1 MSRAAGPTT
10 PQTPRLHNRD
20 EHFAAAPR
28 RPFRPT
34 PGAIA
39 RLIFAVALV
48 CAGSVA
54 GRGDE
59 PTRPA
64 LGDAASAG
72 VLAAVPARGLAAA
85 IAEAGRI
92 EVPSVDPAERL
103 SIRSTQAAR
112 WTEGSYE
119 VWHLTGGV
127 TIAQGATEARSHEA
141 VVWIEQQAVVPEDA
155 AETNA
160 ERQPRS
166 LLVRMA
172 GDVVVT
178 AAGSA
183 GAAPVSTVRGN
194 RWTGRFWT
202 VHDPECDFASVVPAT
217 GTPAIYEAPADGV
230 VQRAL
235 HDAAADA
242 DVIRLTAAEQ
252 AAGEAAP
259 PGKVEPAQFSEFGAP
274 AAPQVP
280 ATAASRRLRAFPRSS
295 VPLNVRWFPSPS
307 GGEWI
312 GVITSGVNLVI
323 DGVDPAGPLDISAD
337 RLVIWTRGQGQPDL
351 DGTGAQA
358 ADTPLELYME
368 GNVVFRQGQR
378 VVEAVGMF
386 YDVPRSSGVIT
397 GATVLSPVDNYA
409 GVVRLRADVLR
420 QVDRSRFVARQ
431 TGLTSSR
438 LGVPTWEFRSREL
451 EFVDEQVP
459 LPNAYGQPSIDPATG
474 EPAVEHQQFITSRG
488 NTLTLGGVPVLWWP
502 VLATNAKKPTFY
514 INDLQ
519 VKNDQIFGTQ
529 LLTSW
534 DAFQVFGWQRPP
546 DGVDWD
552 FDVDYLSLRGP
563 GGGTSLLYNRPDFL
577 GIGTPA
583 SGILDAWFIGDVGRD
598 NVGLYRRNLTYPGFP
613 NRTFR
618 GRSFWRHRQDLGGG
632 WQARGTAGW
641 ISDMNFLEEY
651 YEAEWEEGYEQRT
664 WLDLRRPIDN
674 RELRLLTSV
683 RVNQFFTQTEWWPRL
698 DHYYL
703 GQPLIRDAVT
713 WYEHSNVA
721 YARQSLPQTPTLG
734 LNNSQ
739 TNGYWTTL
747 PYENNVIGQ
756 RLATRHELDLPF
768 QAGPVKLV
776 PYALGE
782 LANWGQDLSQSPI
795 NRAYGQVGIRSSLP
809 MWTADNT
816 IESQLWNVHGLA
828 HKVVFEAE
836 FSYTDSTQNIS
847 QFPLYDQIDDDTI
860 NQYRRNIP
868 YWDFG
873 AVPGQPIPL
882 GSPFIFGPQ
891 GKYDPRYYAVRRG
904 LAGWVTGPT
913 EIANDLSVFR
923 LAARQRWQT
932 KRGPAGNRRIIDWI
946 VFDVDGE
953 LFPVSGQNFGQAM
966 GLWQYDFR
974 WHVGDRTTV
983 LSSADVDFFSGG
995 QQLFTVGALLNR
1007 TPRGSFY
1014 IGFNEFGGPIQA
1026 SVLTGSY
1033 TYRMSP
1039 KWASSFGTALN
1050 LRGANIGQNFQLTRI
1065 GESFLMTFGFN
1076 VDYSRNN
1083 VGVTFN
1089 LEPRFLS
1096 RTQFASRTGLDVP
1109 VAGAYGLE

>member
-1 MSRAAGPTT
+1 
-10 PQTPRLHNRD
+10 LHERD
-20 EHFAAAPR
+20 EHFAPGTR
-28 RPFRPT
+28 RPFGLSVGVR
-34 PGAIA
+34 A
-39 RLIFAVALV
+39 RVAAGVFVALT
-48 CAGSVA
+48 AGIPA
-54 GRGDE
+54 TAAE
-59 PTRPA
+59 PPPSA
-64 LGDAASAG
+64 VGGVGAAG

-85 IAEAGRI
+85 VAEAGRI
-92 EVPSVDPAERL
+92 EVPSVDPQESL
-103 SIRSTQAAR
+103 SIRATQAAR
-112 WTEGSYE
+112 WTEGSYD

-127 TIAQGATEARSHEA
+127 TIAQGTTEARGHEA
-141 VVWIEQQAVVPEDA
+141 VVWIEQQVVESGDDESEA
-155 AETNA
+155 A
-160 ERQPRS
+160 PRLRS
-166 LLVRMA
+166 MLVRMA

-178 AAGSA
+178 SASTA
-183 GAAPVSTVRGN
+183 GATPDSTVRGG

-202 VHDPECDFASVVPAT
+202 YRDPVLGFTSIVPPT
-217 GTPAIYEAPADGV
+217 GTPAIYDAPPETTAAAAPAAVMLTSAEAPLAGEG
-230 VQRAL
+230 
-235 HDAAADA
+235 DA
-242 DVIRLTAAEQ
+242 DQR
-252 AAGEAAP
+252 G
-259 PGKVEPAQFSEFGAP
+259 VERAQFSEFGAP
-274 AAPQVP
+274 AAPQVRAP
-280 ATAASRRLRAFPRSS
+280 VASRRLRAFPRSS

-312 GVITSGVNLVI
+312 AVITSGVNLVI

-337 RLVIWTRGQGQPDL
+337 RLVLWTRGQAQPDL
-351 DGTGAQA
+351 GGGEQS

-397 GATVLSPVDNYA
+397 GATVLSPVDNYS

-420 QVDRSRFVARQ
+420 QVDRSRFVAQQ

-438 LGVPTWEFRSREL
+438 MGVPTWEFRSREL
-451 EFVDEQVP
+451 EFTDEQVP
-459 LPNAYGQPSIDPATG
+459 LPGPLGQPMIDPATG

-488 NTLTLGGVPVLWWP
+488 NTVNLGGVPVLWWP

-514 INDLQ
+514 LNNAQ

-529 LLTSW
+529 ILTSW

-552 FDVDYLSLRGP
+552 FDADFLSLRGP

-583 SGILDAWFIGDVGRD
+583 SGILDGWFIGDVGRD
-598 NVGLYRRNLTYPGFP
+598 NVGLNRRNLTYPGFP

-674 RELRLLTSV
+674 RELRLLGSV

-698 DHYYL
+698 DHYFM
-703 GQPLIRDAVT
+703 GQPLLRDAVT
-713 WYEHSNVA
+713 WYEHTNLA

-734 LNNSQ
+734 LSNSQ

-782 LANWGQDLSQSPI
+782 LANWGQDLAQSPI

-809 MWTADNT
+809 LWMADNT
-816 IESQLWNVHGLA
+816 VESQLWNVHGLA

-836 FSYTDSTQNIS
+836 FAYTDSTQSIN

-868 YWDFG
+868 YWDYG

-882 GSPFIFGPQ
+882 GSPLIFGPQ
-891 GKYDPRYYAVRRG
+891 GKYDPRFYAVRRG

-913 EIANDLSVFR
+913 EIANNLSVFR
-923 LAARQRWQT
+923 LGARQRWQT

-946 VFDVDGE
+946 TLDIDGE
-953 LFPVSGQNFGQAM
+953 VFPVSGQNFGQAM

-983 LSSADVDFFSGG
+983 LSSADIDFFNGG

-1014 IGFNEFGGPIQA
+1014 VGFNEFGGPINA
-1026 SVLTGSY
+1026 AVLTGSY

-1039 KWASSFGTALN
+1039 KWASSFG
-1050 LRGANIGQNFQLTRI
+1050 GAIDLTGRNIGQNFQLTRI

>member
-1 MSRAAGPTT
+1 M
-10 PQTPRLHNRD
+10 L
-20 EHFAAAPR
+20 AAAW
-28 RPFRPT
+28 
-34 PGAIA
+34 A
-39 RLIFAVALV
+39 FAVL
-48 CAGSVA
+48 VA
-54 GRGDE
+54 GIVAAAE
-59 PTRPA
+59 PPQPA
-64 LGDAASAG
+64 IGAAAAG
-72 VLAAVPARGLAAA
+72 VLSALPARGLAAA
-85 IAEAGRI
+85 VAEAGRI
-92 EVPSVDPAERL
+92 EVPSVDPRETLA
-103 SIRSTQAAR
+103 IRATQAAR
-112 WTEGSYE
+112 WTEGSYD

-127 TIAQGATEARSHEA
+127 AFTQGTTEARAHEA
-141 VVWIEQQAVVPEDA
+141 VVWIEQQAVE
-155 AETNA
+155 AETA
-160 ERQPRS
+160 DESEATPRPRS
-166 LLVRMA
+166 VLVRMA
-172 GDVVVT
+172 GDVAVT
-178 AAGSA
+178 SAAAAGMTTGS
-183 GAAPVSTVRGN
+183 SVRGS

-202 VHDPECDFASVVPAT
+202 YRDPALDFTSVVPPT
-217 GTPAIYEAPADGV
+217 GTPAIYDAPTEPANAAAGPNMILPVSAEAPLDAN
-230 VQRAL
+230 
-235 HDAAADA
+235 DAAAPTG
-242 DVIRLTAAEQ
+242 V
-252 AAGEAAP
+252 EA
-259 PGKVEPAQFSEFGAP
+259 AQFSEFGAP
-274 AAPQVP
+274 AAPPVQAAV
-280 ATAASRRLRAFPRSS
+280 ATRRLRAFPRSS
-295 VPLNVRWFPSPS
+295 VPLNIRWFPSPS

-312 GVITSGVNLVI
+312 AVITSGVNLVI

-337 RLVIWTRGQGQPDL
+337 RLVLWTRGQAQPDL
-351 DGTGAQA
+351 GGGEQS

-378 VVEAVGMF
+378 IVEAVGMF

-397 GATVLSPVDNYA
+397 GATVLTPVDNYS

-420 QVDRSRFVARQ
+420 QVDRSRFVAQQ

-438 LGVPTWEFRSREL
+438 MGVPTWEFRSREL
-451 EFVDEQVP
+451 EFTDEQVP
-459 LPNAYGQPSIDPATG
+459 LPGPLGQPMIDPATG

-488 NTLTLGGVPVLWWP
+488 NTVNLGGVPVLWWP

-514 INDLQ
+514 LNDLQ

-529 LLTSW
+529 ILTSW

-552 FDVDYLSLRGP
+552 FDADFLSLRGP

-583 SGILDAWFIGDVGRD
+583 SGILDGWFIGDVGRD
-598 NVGLYRRNLTYPGFP
+598 NVGLNRRDLTYPGFP
-613 NRTFR
+613 ARTFR

-674 RELRLLTSV
+674 RELRLLGSV

-698 DHYYL
+698 DHYSM
-703 GQPLIRDAVT
+703 GQPLLRDAVT

-734 LNNSQ
+734 LGNSQ

-816 IESQLWNVHGLA
+816 IESQLWNVHGIA

-836 FSYTDSTQNIS
+836 FAYTDATQDIT
-847 QFPLYDQIDDDTI
+847 QFPLYDQLDDDTI

-868 YWDFG
+868 YWDYG
-873 AVPGQPIPL
+873 AIPGQAIPL
-882 GSPFIFGPQ
+882 GAPFIFGPQ
-891 GKYDPRYYAVRRG
+891 GKYDPRFYAVRRG
-904 LAGWVTGPT
+904 QAGWVTGPT
-913 EIANDLSVFR
+913 EIANDLTAFR

-946 VFDVDGE
+946 VLDIDGE
-953 LFPVSGQNFGQAM
+953 VFPVSGQNFGQAM

-983 LSSADVDFFSGG
+983 LSSADIDFFNGG

-1014 IGFNEFGGPIQA
+1014 VGFNEFGGPIQA

-1039 KWASSFGTALN
+1039 KWASSFG
-1050 LRGANIGQNFQLTRI
+1050 GAIDLTGRNIGQNFQLTRI

>member
-1 MSRAAGPTT
+1 MASMTIGLSTVFGAESLQPT
-10 PQTPRLHNRD
+10 
-20 EHFAAAPR
+20 
-28 RPFRPT
+28 
-34 PGAIA
+34 
-39 RLIFAVALV
+39 V
-48 CAGSVA
+48 
-54 GRGDE
+54 GD
-59 PTRPA
+59 T
-64 LGDAASAG
+64 ASAG
-72 VLAAVPARGLAAA
+72 VLAAVPARGLSAA

-92 EVPSVDPAERL
+92 EVPSVDPGEKL
-103 SIRSTQAAR
+103 SIRATQASR
-112 WTEGSYE
+112 WTEGSYD

-127 TIAQGATEARSHEA
+127 TIVQGATEARSHEA
-141 VVWIEQQAVVPEDA
+141 VVWIEQQAVI
-155 AETNA
+155 AEQDGADEAT
-160 ERQPRS
+160 PRVRG

-172 GDVVVT
+172 GDVVV
-178 AAGSA
+178 AAT
-183 GAAPVSTVRGN
+183 GAAAAPASTVRGS

-202 VHDPECDFASVVPAT
+202 YRDPDLDFTSIVPAT
-217 GTPAIYEAPADGV
+217 GTPAIYDAPAELG
-230 VQRAL
+230 VQRA
-235 HDAAADA
+235 AYE
-242 DVIRLTAAEQ
+242 DVDGDDPILLTAAEQ
-252 AAGEAAP
+252 STTAGPAGGEKADEKAV
-259 PGKVEPAQFSEFGAP
+259 KKAQFSEFGTA
-274 AAPQVP
+274 AAPQMPVI
-280 ATAASRRLRAFPRSS
+280 AETRRLRAFPRSS

-337 RLVIWTRGQGQPDL
+337 RLVLWTRGQAQPDL
-351 DGTGAQA
+351 GGASAQA

-368 GNVVFRQGQR
+368 GNVIFRQGQR

-397 GATVLSPVDNYA
+397 GATVLTPVDNYS

-420 QVDRSRFVARQ
+420 QVDRSRFVAQQ

-438 LGVPTWEFRSREL
+438 LGVPTWEFRSRQLEL
-451 EFVDEQVP
+451 TDEQIPVP
-459 LPNAYGQPSIDPATG
+459 SASGQPMIDPVTG

-488 NTLTLGGVPVLWWP
+488 NTVTLGGVPVLWWP

-519 VKNDQIFGTQ
+519 VKNDQIFGAQ
-529 LLTSW
+529 ILTSW
-534 DAFQVFGWQRPP
+534 DAFQVFGWRRPP

-563 GGGTSLLYNRPDFL
+563 GGGTSLLYNRPEFL
-577 GIGTPA
+577 GLGTPA
-583 SGILDAWFIGDVGRD
+583 SGILDAWFIGDVGQD
-598 NVGLYRRNLTYPGFP
+598 NLGLYRRDFTYPGYP
-613 NRTFR
+613 SRTFR

-674 RELRLLTSV
+674 RELRLLASV
-683 RVNQFFTQTEWWPRL
+683 RVNPFFTQTEWWPRL
-698 DHYYL
+698 DHYYM
-703 GQPLIRDAVT
+703 GQPLVRDAVT
-713 WYEHSNVA
+713 WYAHSNVA
-721 YARQSLPQTPTLG
+721 YARQNLPQTPTVGQG
-734 LNNSQ
+734 LNV
-739 TNGYWTTL
+739 WTTL

-782 LANWGQDLSQSPI
+782 LANWGQDLAQSPI

-809 MWTADNT
+809 LWTADNT
-816 IESQLWNVHGLA
+816 VESQLWNVHGLA

-836 FSYTDSTQNIS
+836 FAYTDSTQDVS

-868 YWDFG
+868 YWDYG
-873 AVPGQPIPL
+873 AIPGQAIPL

-946 VFDVDGE
+946 TFDVDGE
-953 LFPVSGQNFGQAM
+953 LFPVSGQNFGQSM

-1026 SVLTGSY
+1026 SVLAGSY

-1039 KWASSFGTALN
+1039 KWASTFGTALD